1 MSHSPASEWRST
13 VSQVPRTTDGDT
25 PAKAADSAPGAG
37 EMLLHPGKALKFV
50 FSMLRDPRVSVIR
63 KLVFIVPIVFLFLAL
78 LAPETVLGVI
88 AGTVLPVAGEALSLP
103 VDVSLD
109 WVTLAILGFA
119 LLRIF
124 PSHIVSEY
132 HQRLFHAS
140 RQQRDN

>member
-1 MSHSPASEWRST
+1 MSQLPRKNDENTTAQASE
-13 VSQVPRTTDGDT
+13 
-25 PAKAADSAPGAG
+25 SAPGAG
-37 EMLLHPGKALKFV
+37 ELLLHPGSALKFV
-50 FSMLRDPRVSVIR
+50 FSLLRDPRVSILR
-63 KLVFIVPIVFLFLAL
+63 KLIFVVPIVFLFLAL

-109 WVTLAILGFA
+109 WVTLVILGFA

-124 PSHIVSEY
+124 PRHVVSEY

-140 RQQRDN
+140 RKQQGTN